1 MSRLA
6 KALAEYEEE
15 TAKRKRGLDAE
26 YQSWE
31 EKLRLAKQTL
41 ETQKQ
46 TALDEQNKVAAA
58 SAQISKLQ
66 QEVAC
71 VEAEAVEIDQAANLA
86 TAETKI
92 LETAEQKIFTKLR
105 DAVAYL
111 RQSEMETEK
120 LLAEVKVVC
129 MPLQQDQAMHSAGTH
144 DIDGNMDLGPST
156 WMSLRMPQ
164 QAHPAECSA
173 AGAIVPCM
181 SNQQLGT
188 PLAAS
193 QAANS
198 LSSPADVAAMLEDT
212 QPQALSLPSVSRSE
226 AEALGAGGNFAQ
238 PLLHDASL
246 SQLGYS
252 GSPQLALSGD
262 GGSNQTMQIP
272 MLAGESSPAGPGSA
286 RSAPGVQAFSS
297 LLLPQHTTRARA
309 QAQQPGQLPSFMH
322 PTSRL
327 RPGHTPGRAPSAP
340 TTSQPAA
347 LSFFPADSPFNSNA
361 VEQYGL
367 RGPGMASSSHMA
379 LPNGDGPHP
388 LLPMSMGGGFSND
401 PLQTLVLSP
410 RQQSP
415 FMQQH
420 PPQMNGHMQPHQSP
434 HRVQSKVRSPTT
446 SQPQSYILNGHIQQP
461 PTQIQPQ
468 HGQQQGP
475 QHQQP
480 GAQQGVVHQAGSLLP
495 VQQSQQQQG
504 MTGAQRPQPMQ
515 QQPQRPQPIQQQPQQ
530 RPQPIQQQQP
540 VLQNGGP
547 EAAAMGTPPPHQQQ
561 QGQPQQVSRAAS
573 SDSQHPAGPS
583 PGSRPASLRV
593 VIPRAGRNR
602 SEGQA
607 PADVRPQPNSASSEP
622 SSTTQTQSGS
632 AKLGASGPQPMT
644 RTKKKRKTHT

>member
-120 LLAEVKVVC
+120 LLAEVKV
-129 MPLQQDQAMHSAGTH
+129 AMHSAGTH

-181 SNQQLGT
+181 SNQQL
-188 PLAAS
+188 
-193 QAANS
+193 
-198 LSSPADVAAMLEDT
+198 
-212 QPQALSLPSVSRSE
+212 
-226 AEALGAGGNFAQ
+226 
-238 PLLHDASL
+238 
-246 SQLGYS
+246 
-252 GSPQLALSGD
+252 
-262 GGSNQTMQIP
+262 
-272 MLAGESSPAGPGSA
+272 
-286 RSAPGVQAFSS
+286 
-297 LLLPQHTTRARA
+297 
-309 QAQQPGQLPSFMH
+309 
-322 PTSRL
+322 
-327 RPGHTPGRAPSAP
+327 
-340 TTSQPAA
+340 
-347 LSFFPADSPFNSNA
+347 
-361 VEQYGL
+361 
-367 RGPGMASSSHMA
+367 
-379 LPNGDGPHP
+379 
-388 LLPMSMGGGFSND
+388 
-401 PLQTLVLSP
+401 
-410 RQQSP
+410 
-415 FMQQH
+415 
-420 PPQMNGHMQPHQSP
+420 
-434 HRVQSKVRSPTT
+434 
-446 SQPQSYILNGHIQQP
+446 
-461 PTQIQPQ
+461 
-468 HGQQQGP
+468 
-475 QHQQP
+475 
-480 GAQQGVVHQAGSLLP
+480 
-495 VQQSQQQQG
+495 
-504 MTGAQRPQPMQ
+504 
-515 QQPQRPQPIQQQPQQ
+515 
-530 RPQPIQQQQP
+530 
-540 VLQNGGP
+540 
-547 EAAAMGTPPPHQQQ
+547 
-561 QGQPQQVSRAAS
+561 
-573 SDSQHPAGPS
+573 AGPS

>member
-181 SNQQLGT
+181 SNQQLAQKTTGIKAF
-188 PLAAS
+188 LHMHGNQHAA
-193 QAANS
+193 
-198 LSSPADVAAMLEDT
+198 
-212 QPQALSLPSVSRSE
+212 
-226 AEALGAGGNFAQ
+226 
-238 PLLHDASL
+238 
-246 SQLGYS
+246 
-252 GSPQLALSGD
+252 
-262 GGSNQTMQIP
+262 
-272 MLAGESSPAGPGSA
+272 
-286 RSAPGVQAFSS
+286 
-297 LLLPQHTTRARA
+297 
-309 QAQQPGQLPSFMH
+309 
-322 PTSRL
+322 
-327 RPGHTPGRAPSAP
+327 
-340 TTSQPAA
+340 
-347 LSFFPADSPFNSNA
+347 
-361 VEQYGL
+361 
-367 RGPGMASSSHMA
+367 
-379 LPNGDGPHP
+379 
-388 LLPMSMGGGFSND
+388 
-401 PLQTLVLSP
+401 
-410 RQQSP
+410 
-415 FMQQH
+415 
-420 PPQMNGHMQPHQSP
+420 
-434 HRVQSKVRSPTT
+434 
-446 SQPQSYILNGHIQQP
+446 
-461 PTQIQPQ
+461 
-468 HGQQQGP
+468 
-475 QHQQP
+475 
-480 GAQQGVVHQAGSLLP
+480 
-495 VQQSQQQQG
+495 
-504 MTGAQRPQPMQ
+504 
-515 QQPQRPQPIQQQPQQ
+515 
-530 RPQPIQQQQP
+530 
-540 VLQNGGP
+540 
-547 EAAAMGTPPPHQQQ
+547 
-561 QGQPQQVSRAAS
+561 
-573 SDSQHPAGPS
+573 HPA
-583 PGSRPASLRV
+583 
-593 VIPRAGRNR
+593 
-602 SEGQA
+602 Q
-607 PADVRPQPNSASSEP
+607 EP